1 MQIMNL
7 IEAYGYVGVG
17 FVVGLESIGLPFPGE
32 IALVSAAIYAGTSNH
47 LTIAYVIL
55 AAFAGAVL
63 GTSLGFWLGREIGF
77 PFIVRYGPHVGLTEL
92 RIKMAQYLF
101 WRHGGKVVFFGRFVA
116 VMRALAGFLAGASRM
131 PWGRFLV
138 FNVAGAAVWAGL
150 YGVAAYTL
158 GDEVRRLSGRIGTV
172 MLVLAVGA
180 IVSGVIFLRR
190 REKALATE
198 AERRFPGPL
207 RHGGD
212 LEPRVPSRGT

>member
-1 MQIMNL
+1 MNL
-7 IEAYGYVGVG
+7 IEEYGYVGVG
-17 FVVGLESIGLPFPGE
+17 FIVGLESIGLPFPGE

-47 LTIAYVIL
+47 LSIAYVIL

-63 GTSLGFWLGREIGF
+63 GTSFGVWLGREIGF
-77 PFIVRYGPHVGLTEL
+77 PFIVRYGPHVRLTER

-101 WRHGGKVVFFGRFVA
+101 CRHGGKVVFFGRFVA

-172 MLVLAVGA
+172 MMLVLAVGV

-212 LEPRVPSRGT
+212 LEPRVPSQGT